1 MQLAGSAGKKKE
13 IVPHNSAS
21 EPRWGVLYF
30 TPIFQYSINALFA
43 LSTRYYIFSLYMECS
58 YKILWTIKALG
69 LLVMHFALDNFFVL
83 SILVEGVS
91 LCLATVINN
100 INGEFK
106 IM

>member
-1 MQLAGSAGKKKE
+1 MQPGVQARKKKLCPITPPVSPAE
-13 IVPHNSAS
+13 GYYILL
-21 EPRWGVLYF
+21 LYF
-30 TPIFQYSINALFA
+30 NTVSMPFLLSAHDIIFFHFTWNVVI
-43 LSTRYYIFSLYMECS
+43 
-58 YKILWTIKALG
+58 WTIKALG